1 MITSGKIAC
10 LMDKIENLNEML
22 QLLECRD
29 MSEWSA
35 TIVKLARQH
44 DFPYIYFGIK
54 PSRAASCRSAFVQT
68 NFPTAW
74 QRLYD
79 AHYYQIDPIAL
90 HCHEHIHPLVWDA
103 ATFATER
110 QQEFFEE
117 GCQYGLRSGIGLP
130 IYGPQGQAG
139 VLCVASDGAARDDTR
154 IRASLS
160 LLRDYVC
167 ESYLKV
173 SRSQAANLPPTL
185 LTPREHEC
193 LKWVMAGKTSWEM
206 SRILSCSEATIN
218 FHISNLTK
226 KFGVQT
232 RVQAVIRAISEGVV
246 VPV

>member
-1 MITSGKIAC
+1 MVASRNIAY
-10 LMDKIENLNEML
+10 LMNKAENLNEL
-22 QLLECRD
+22 PQLLECRS

-74 QRLYD
+74 QRLYNER
-79 AHYYQIDPIAL
+79 YYQIDPVAL
-90 HCHEHIHPLVWDA
+90 HCQEHIHPLVWDTT
-103 ATFATER
+103 TFATEQ

-117 GCQYGLRSGIGLP
+117 GCQYGLRSGIGFP

-139 VLCVASDGAARDDTR
+139 VLCLASDGAARYDVR
-154 IRASLS
+154 VQASLS
-160 LLRDYVC
+160 LLRDYAC

-173 SRSQAANLPPTL
+173 SRSQASLLSTL
-185 LTPREHEC
+185 LTPRELEC
-193 LKWVMAGKTSWEM
+193 LKWVIAGKSSWET

-232 RVQAVIRAISEGVV
+232 RAQAVVRAISEGVV
-246 VPV
+246 ALD